1 MRVVV
6 AGPCGSGKS
15 ALAAR
20 LREAGYQ
27 ASAVAQEHSYVPDM
41 WQRLGNP
48 DVLIY
53 LDASLETIQ
62 RRLGRRW
69 EQGWLE
75 LQRERLLHAREHCDL
90 YVATDDKSLEEVAQE
105 VLRFLAERQ
114 ASGGA

>member
-15 ALAAR
+15 ALAER
-20 LREAGYQ
+20 LRQAGHH
-27 ASAVAQEHSYVPDM
+27 ASAIAQEHSYVPDM

-62 RRLGRRW
+62 QRLGRRW
-69 EQGWLE
+69 EPGWLE
-75 LQRERLLHAREHCDL
+75 LQRERLRHARQHCDL
-90 YVATDDKSLEEVAQE
+90 YLSTDGKSLDEVAQE
-105 VLRFLAERQ
+105 ALRFLNRRQ
-114 ASGGA
+114 AGEV